1 MPRLP
6 IRTLLQLSGLILI
19 GAGAAHVVLGVHA
32 DVLLGAGVSA
42 QSITDAG
49 HDSQNRFYGAM
60 FSVCGALL
68 ILFSRDLHRYA
79 PAAGML
85 LVGITLAGL
94 SRITSVV
101 LFGWPPPLVLGL
113 GVLEVVLPP
122 AMLLWLNRHLKE
134 AP

>member
-1 MPRLP
+1 MPRSA
-6 IRTLLQLSGLILI
+6 ISTLLQLSGLILI
-19 GAGAAHVVLGVHA
+19 AAGAAHVVLGVHA

-68 ILFSRDLHRYA
+68 ILFSRDLPRYG
-79 PAAGML
+79 PATKVL
-85 LVGITLAGL
+85 LIGITLAGL
-94 SRITSVV
+94 SRITSV
-101 LFGWPPPLVLGL
+101 LLYGWPPPLVLFL